1 MLKDDETWL
10 LGLGEEASHAIC
22 DGFGG
27 IRAPIEC
34 AAMTFDC

>member
-10 LGLGEEASHAIC
+10 LGLREEASHAIY
-22 DGFGG
+22 DRFGG

-34 AAMTFDC
+34 ATTTFGY